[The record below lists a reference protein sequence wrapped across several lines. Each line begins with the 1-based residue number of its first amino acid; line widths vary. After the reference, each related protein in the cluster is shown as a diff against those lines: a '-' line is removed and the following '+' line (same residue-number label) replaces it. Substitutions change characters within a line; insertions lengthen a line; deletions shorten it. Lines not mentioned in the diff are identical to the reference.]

1 MGEMGAVGQG
11 GLRGSVGSPPTRPDD
26 LLDFDAG
33 DVNFLREIPQRHRG
47 VLVGQ
52 RVDVHFAACRGRHG
66 AAPNGARGDSG
77 VTWGHTGSRG
87 VTGGSQWGHGGVIWG
102 DMG

>member
-1 MGEMGAVGQG
+1 MGVAA
-11 GLRGSVGSPPTRPDD
+11 PAPTRPDD

-52 RVDVHFAACRGRHG
+52 RVDVHLATCRGRQRRDAIG
-66 AAPNGARGDSG
+66 NDGKNGG
-77 VTWGHTGSRG
+77 WGG
-87 VTGGSQWGHGGVIWG
+87 
-102 DMG
+102 